1 MFHLFGC
8 KHQRVASKFLRTPR
22 YDQEALIEYSYCED
36 CKKLLRCKVTL
47 VPVFSYPPRPPKV
60 VKPAPVQAPAPAPV
74 AVKPVAPQMP
84 EVKSRLA
91 TGPIVKQTPKT
102 VAPVK
107 APKPVEKPIL
117 PGDTFIKANKKKRNV
132 GRKPS
137 APTAPAGSTV
147 GNLVKSVYERAGD
160 QTQKPLKV
168 SIQDDLDKTYSK
180 FEDDDE
186 GDNDL
191 QVVRRESPE
200 DAERRFRRAKRREQR
215 KG

>member
-1 MFHLFGC
+1 MFCLFGC
-8 KHQRVASKFLRTPR
+8 KHKRVASKFLRTPR
-22 YDQEALIEYSYCED
+22 YDQEVVIEYTICED
-36 CKKLLRCKVTL
+36 CGKQLSCQVKL
-47 VPVFSYPPRPPKV
+47 VPAFKYPESQPKIDKAV
-60 VKPAPVQAPAPAPV
+60 TVKVEANGGSSLVIVKPESSKISVSQEVPKRSVKVSVVNSVQPV
-74 AVKPVAPQMP
+74 A
-84 EVKSRLA
+84 
-91 TGPIVKQTPKT
+91 
-102 VAPVK
+102 
-107 APKPVEKPIL
+107 

-160 QTQKPLKV
+160 QIQKPLKV
-168 SIQDDLDKTYSK
+168 SIQDDLDKIYSK

-200 DAERRFRRAKRREQR
+200 DTERRFRRAKRREQR